1 MSTLMS
7 AILDIL
13 SKDLDDYWSS
23 NTTAAGDT
31 NKSYLVDDLLY
42 EKVADWVC
50 DGMVVYLPLGPSGAG
65 TAETRIVDS
74 LNRGN
79 QLIAKSYFSAQVT
92 PAGILTSVPYEVHRL
107 FTRNQKLLA
116 LRAAA
121 TLLAPSYHT
130 VVRDSSIKVVE
141 SQYEYD
147 ISTLAIYQNR
157 PHQVLLAQNTIR
169 SIWAIGTTYTAGDYV
184 RPTTLAK
191 FTGHVYKCTVGGA
204 SHATTEPTWPTTV
217 GATVTEAG
225 KPTTWECMDEV
236 DYSNAPKLPL
246 HDWDITPDGKLFL
259 NATFDADSVLT
270 IVGIKPLAFTGS
282 GASETI
288 ALDSPHTYV
297 LSAQAI
303 CWLCSQ
309 KISSAGT
316 QDVARWTALKQQW
329 EAELATRKIQYPMK
343 PPDGTIISGPGLT
356 V

>member
-7 AILDIL
+7 AILTIL
-13 SKDLDDYWSS
+13 GNDLDDGWTS
-23 NTTAAGDT
+23 TASASGDSA
-31 NKSYLVDDLLY
+31 KSYLQDDNLY

-50 DGMVVYLPLGPSGAG
+50 DGMIVYLPLGPSGVG
-65 TAETRIVDS
+65 TAETRVVEKLD
-74 LNRGN
+74 GN
-79 QLIAKSYFSAQVT
+79 KLYPKLAFSAQVLIT
-92 PAGILTSVPYEVHRL
+92 APYEVHRM
-107 FTRNQKLLA
+107 FSRTQKLLA
-116 LRAAA
+116 LRQAAV
-121 TLLAPSYHT
+121 LVCPGLHT
-130 VVRDSSIKVVE
+130 VVRDSSIKIIA

-147 ISTLAIYQNR
+147 ISSLAIYGNR

-169 SIWAIGTTYTAGDYV
+169 SIWVKNTAYVADDYV
-184 RPTTLAK
+184 RPTTLAL
-191 FTGHVYKCTVGGA
+191 FTGHVYKCTIAGT
-204 SHATTEPTWPTTV
+204 SHLTTEPTWPTTI
-217 GATVTEAG
+217 GATVTESG
-225 KPTTWECMDEV
+225 KTTTWECMDEV

-259 NATFDADSVLT
+259 NATFDADTVMT

-303 CWLCSQ
+303 IWLIQQ
-309 KISSAGT
+309 KISSAGS

-329 EAELATRKIQYPMK
+329 EAELAMRKIKYPMK
-343 PPDGTIISGPGLT
+343 APDGTIISGPGLT